1 MIYYDILTGY
11 THIVDVQT
19 ISEPTNCFLH
29 VKNSHFDPAAPS
41 LSPSPSPLPPCAE
54 ILDDQGYQMAI
65 NKMGAAL
72 GGSLTFVD
80 QKHKI
85 MHVVPLDR
93 KLENH
98 LLLAV
103 LAAKELSF
111 L

>member
-41 LSPSPSPLPPCAE
+41 LSPSPSE